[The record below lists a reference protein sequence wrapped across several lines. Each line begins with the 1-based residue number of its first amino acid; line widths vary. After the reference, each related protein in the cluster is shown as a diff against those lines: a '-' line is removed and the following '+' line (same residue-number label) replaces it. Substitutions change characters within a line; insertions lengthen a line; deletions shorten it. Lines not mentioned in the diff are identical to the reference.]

1 MMSKILDKDGN
12 PTTLGKLSKEER
24 RQVFVGAV
32 LNAKSYFARP
42 DIKAALAATPVPN
55 QTKH

>member
-1 MMSKILDKDGN
+1 MSKILDKNGS

-24 RQVFVGAV
+24 RQVFVGAA
-32 LNAKSYFARP
+32 LNAKSYFARS
-42 DIKAALAATPVPN
+42 DVKAALAVTPVPN